1 MPLAGAGRL
10 MELKPGTR
18 VTDKVVL
25 VRPLSKGAMGAVWVA
40 THETLDTE
48 VAVKFIIEEFYSRRA
63 DALERFKREATAA
76 ARIKSPHVVQ
86 MLDHGVTQDGT
97 PYIVMELMEG
107 ESLADRIKREGPL
120 TPKEAAQVVTH
131 VCRALTAAHKLGVI
145 HRDIKPQNIFITEI
159 HGELFAKVL
168 DFGIAKHTDRRSGE
182 ELTEPGT
189 LVGTPEY
196 LSRDLIAKKGAQADD
211 QLDLWAVAVVA
222 YKCLTG
228 EIPFSGE
235 TLALV
240 LAALAIGEFAPPS
253 QHRPELH
260 PRYDRWFKR
269 AFHERVE
276 RRFASAEDL
285 AMSFQAVVDP
295 AAAPWDQRETQ
306 AQPSL
311 RVVAPQRR
319 LARLPVVLVAIG
331 GLALGAVLAFGVY
344 KKWPRSMAL
353 ARADVAVTE
362 DSAARS
368 APSPVEPSAAP
379 VPAPPA
385 DPEASDAG
393 PLPGG
398 EDEVYVPAGV
408 VHLGCRD
415 DNPDCA
421 ADERPA
427 KDVDVA
433 AFFIDRYEV
442 RVSDFELCVRD
453 RGCNASGLS
462 GFALSGGRFGLS
474 KQCNWRRDER
484 SDHPLNCVTQGQA
497 LAYCQW
503 AKKRLPSEV
512 EWERAARGDD
522 TRVFPWGDE
531 APSCERT
538 VMGGCGGEGTA
549 PVAAQ
554 PADRGPFGTIGMA
567 GNVREW
573 VADWYSEDQY
583 RNLVPS
589 KPSGPGSG
597 SERVA
602 RGGSW
607 GNAVGR
613 FLRVSARDHYGPE
626 TRSVHLGFRCARSV
640 E

>member
-1 MPLAGAGRL
+1 

-40 THETLDTE
+40 AHETLDTE
-48 VAVKFIIEEFYSRRA
+48 VAVKFIIEEFHVRRA

-86 MLDHGVTQDGT
+86 MLDHGVTKDGT

-107 ESLADRIKREGPL
+107 ESLADRIKRDGPL
-120 TPKEAAQVVTH
+120 SPKETAQVVTH
-131 VCRALTAAHKLGVI
+131 VCRALTAAHRLGVI

-168 DFGIAKHTDRRSGE
+168 DFGIAKHTDSRGRE

-211 QLDLWAVAVVA
+211 QVDLWAVAVVA

-240 LAALAIGEFAPPS
+240 LAALAIGEFDPPS
-253 QHRPELH
+253 KHRPDLH
-260 PRYDRWFKR
+260 PRFDRWFKR
-269 AFHERVE
+269 AFHEKVE

-295 AAAPWDQRETQ
+295 AAAPWDHRETQ
-306 AQPSL
+306 ARPTVPLTRQVP
-311 RVVAPQRR
+311 RPRR
-319 LARLPVVLVAIG
+319 LPLVLTALA
-331 GLALGAVLAFGVY
+331 GLLLGAVIAYGVY
-344 KKWPRSMAL
+344 RSLPRAVPLVRAEAIIGGGAMASSSE
-353 ARADVAVTE
+353 AVTPQ
-362 DSAARS
+362 
-368 APSPVEPSAAP
+368 PSTVEPTPSSSASDDAGA
-379 VPAPPA
+379 PAPR
-385 DPEASDAG
+385 D
-393 PLPGG
+393 G
-398 EDEVYVPAGV
+398 EIYVPAGFV
-408 VHLGCRD
+408 LFGCQGD
-415 DNPDCA
+415 DAECE

-427 KDVDVA
+427 KRVEVA
-433 AFFIDRYEV
+433 AFFIDAHEV
-442 RVSDFELCVRD
+442 RVLDYEQCVRE
-453 RGCNASGLS
+453 RGCNATGLS
-462 GFALSGGRFGLS
+462 GYALGTGSFGLS
-474 KQCNWRRDER
+474 KQCNWRRDAR
-484 SDHPLNCVTQGQA
+484 SDHPINCVTHTQA
-497 LAYCQW
+497 TTFCQW

-522 TRVFPWGDE
+522 ARSFPWGNE
-531 APSCERT
+531 PPTCERT

-554 PADRGPFGTIGMA
+554 PADRSPFGVIGLT

-573 VADWYSEDQY
+573 VADWYDADHY
-583 RNLVPS
+583 RNLVPDRPVG
-589 KPSGPGSG
+589 PSSG

-602 RGGSW
+602 RGGGW
-607 GNAVGR
+607 GNPVAKY
-613 FLRVSARDHYGPE
+613 LRASARSHSAPE

-640 E
+640 DTP